1 MVGTQL
7 SLTFFVILNRFPL
20 RDAGRLKQW
29 LRNIKRVDW
38 IPSDASRL
46 CSEHFAQGDF
56 CINEGVKISHYTL
69 HLYKGSCDIYLNLVN
84 TCQES

>member
-1 MVGTQL
+1 M
-7 SLTFFVILNRFPL
+7 FFVILNRFPL

-56 CINEGVKISHYTL
+56 CINEVVKISHYTFIQRM
-69 HLYKGSCDIYLNLVN
+69 YNWCSCDIHLNLAN